1 MSLLKIDTIDDFEPL
16 AYCNYIMT
24 SGSKMTIPII
34 DNSIEGIILFDEAYD
49 SNIPLLKIV
58 HTKNIDLVIL
68 CNRFENIRMIEHDFR
83 TKTFIRCMI
92 KYQAKESGILPIP
105 KDINSINFDII

>member
-1 MSLLKIDTIDDFEPL
+1 MSLLRIDTIDDFEPL
-16 AYCNYIMT
+16 AYCNYITT
-24 SGSKMTIPII
+24 SGSKMSIPII
-34 DNSIEGIILFDEAYD
+34 DSQIEGMILFEEAYD

-58 HTKNIDLVIL
+58 HTKNIETVIL
-68 CNRFENIRMIEHDFR
+68 CNRFENIITIEHDFHI
-83 TKTFIRCMI
+83 KTFICCMI